1 MKKFLKTDEWNVIEE
16 SFHADNLRAFES
28 IFSLG
33 NGRLGQRGNFEET
46 YSSDTLQGSYLAGIS
61 YLDKTRVGWWKNGY
75 PNYFT
80 RIPNAPNWSG
90 IIVRLIDEELDLALW
105 DVDSFERRLDM
116 KEGISY
122 RDFQVTSPKGHKL
135 KVHVEHIT
143 SMANQNLCIIKYS
156 VTSVNYEGK
165 ISLVPYINGDVKHET
180 SNFNEKM
187 WNILRAE
194 TTSEYAYLWTQTR
207 HEDSQVCSCMT
218 YQLFKNSKEIT
229 GNPIKIEKEKM
240 TGFSIGADVKP
251 GERVTLIKYTAV
263 LSSLYYDR
271 QLLVDEAVSE
281 SKKAKAIGWDALVN
295 EHKKV
300 WEDIWNETDVIIDGD
315 PEAQQGIRFN
325 IFQLNQTYRGDD
337 PRLNIGSKGFTGE
350 KYGGNTYW
358 NTELCCVP
366 FFLLSNPKD
375 VARNLL
381 LYRYNHLPKAIENA
395 KKLGFSGG
403 AALYPMVTINGDE
416 CHNEWEITFEE
427 IHRNS
432 IIAYAIMLYTT
443 MTGNK
448 EYVAHYGLE
457 VLIAISRFWSQRVS
471 FSQPKQKYVIL
482 GVTGPNEY
490 ENNVDNNWYTN
501 YSCIQCLNVTLEYL
515 EMIALEY
522 PDEYARIRRK
532 TSFDK
537 EETYRWK
544 EIIDNMYMPED
555 KELGIFVQHDGY
567 LDKELK
573 TVQDIPTNERPI
585 NQHWSWD
592 RILRSCY
599 IKQSDVLLGL
609 YLYYTNF
616 DKEFIRRNFDFY
628 EPRTVHESSLS
639 PYLHS
644 ILASRV
650 GYLDKAYNLF
660 LHATRLDLDD
670 YNNELEQ
677 GLHITSMAGGWLAI
691 VRGFAGMQVLEGLM
705 SFSPTIPQKWN
716 SYTFKINFRE
726 RTLQLCINKRNIE
739 VKLIKGQILKIKVYE
754 KEYIL
759 EENNPAIIST
769 IIKNQ

>member
-122 RDFQVTSPKGHKL
+122 RDFQVTSPKGNIL

-716 SYTFKINFRE
+716 SYTF
-726 RTLQLCINKRNIE
+726 
-739 VKLIKGQILKIKVYE
+739 
-754 KEYIL
+754 
-759 EENNPAIIST
+759 
-769 IIKNQ
+769 

>member
-61 YLDKTRVGWWKNGY
+61 FLDKTRVGWWKNGY

-105 DVDSFERRLDM
+105 DIDSFERRLDM

-271 QLLVDEAVSE
+271 QLLVNEAVSE

-650 GYLDKAYNLF
+650 GYVDKAYNLF

-739 VKLIKGQILKIKVYE
+739 VRLIKGQSLKIKVYE

-769 IIKNQ
+769 SIKNQ